1 MSMGRLVRTLCE
13 RFELLAFFHAGR
25 LPTWRHE
32 IQRKASF
39 RTLGKGGV
47 KRLPKPLIAGIDPPR
62 RGHVAEWLRSGLQ
75 SRMVFP
81 FDQRHFRNYAR
92 NRTQKAIDFAAK
104 ISISEI
110 RLPGRSYPSRHP
122 IGSSSS

>member
-1 MSMGRLVRTLCE
+1 MGRLVRRLRE

-39 RTLGKGGV
+39 RTRGKGGV
-47 KRLPKPLIAGIDPPR
+47 KQLPNPLIAGIDPPR

-75 SRMVFP
+75 NQTDETSSI
-81 FDQRHFRNYAR
+81 QETAAAQALLSFR
-92 NRTQKAIDFAAK
+92 KC
-104 ISISEI
+104 
-110 RLPGRSYPSRHP
+110 
-122 IGSSSS
+122 

>member
-1 MSMGRLVRTLCE
+1 MGRLVRRLRE

-47 KRLPKPLIAGIDPPR
+47 KQLPKPLIAGIDPPR

-75 SRMVFP
+75 KQSSP
-81 FDQRHFRNYAR
+81 NY
-92 NRTQKAIDFAAK
+92 QDSKSPLF
-104 ISISEI
+104 
-110 RLPGRSYPSRHP
+110 
-122 IGSSSS
+122 IGVSCVSKK